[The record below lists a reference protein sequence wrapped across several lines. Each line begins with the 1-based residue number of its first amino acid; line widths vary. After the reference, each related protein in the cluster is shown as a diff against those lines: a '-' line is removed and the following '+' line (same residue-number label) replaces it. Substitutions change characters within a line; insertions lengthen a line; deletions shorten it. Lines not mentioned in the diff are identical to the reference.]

1 MIIVNVDGNAE
12 TEDVFSA
19 HEKEYRDQGYLVRRK
34 FVETRLTGE
43 TVAHSAVEKD
53 QERFLLVML
62 RDGKFLS
69 VTTFP

>member
-53 QERFLLVML
+53 QE
-62 RDGKFLS
+62 
-69 VTTFP
+69 